1 MLSRLQLLV
10 SESSETVKFYLLQQ
24 LQQCR
29 SQNILST
36 TTAITADIGTT
47 TGTTTA
53 ATVTATMLG
62 KRSRVDSPAAPQQET
77 DGTANNNDGDSSGED
92 SDEDVWGAAKRSRLS
107 DVECA
112 PEEKRENKVES
123 SETAISRTVS
133 MVNAAETLASLCEPV
148 SSGDAHSSEH
158 TVEKSEVYR
167 AILSI
172 DSTTPT
178 STTTTTTGGDSE
190 LQQGHKAEVHS
201 RLQVYPVWKVL
212 SGALEKNALSMAEI
226 AELSALTKWVPK

>member
-24 LQQCR
+24 LQQCE
-29 SQNILST
+29 SQSTLST
-36 TTAITADIGTT
+36 TAVTADIGTT
-47 TGTTTA
+47 TGTTTTA

-62 KRSRVDSPAAPQQET
+62 KRNRVDSPAALQQET
-77 DGTANNNDGDSSGED
+77 DRTANSNGGDSSDED

-112 PEEKRENKVES
+112 AEEKRENKVDS
-123 SETAISRTVS
+123 SETAIPRTVS

-158 TVEKSEVYR
+158 SVEKSEVYR

-172 DSTTPT
+172 DSA
-178 STTTTTTGGDSE
+178 TTTNTTGGGDSE
-190 LQQGHKAEVHS
+190 LQQGHKVEVHS
-201 RLQVYPVWKVL
+201 RLQVHPVWKVL

-226 AELSALTKWVPK
+226 TELSALTK

>member
-53 ATVTATMLG
+53 AAVTATMLG

-148 SSGDAHSSEH
+148 SSGDAHSSEY

-226 AELSALTKWVPK
+226 AELSALTK

>member
-148 SSGDAHSSEH
+148 SSGDAHSSEY

-172 DSTTPT
+172 DSATPT
-178 STTTTTTGGDSE
+178 STTTTTTTTTTGGDSE

-212 SGALEKNALSMAEI
+212 SGALEKNTLTMAEI
-226 AELSALTKWVPK
+226 TELSALTK

>member
-1 MLSRLQLLV
+1 MD
-10 SESSETVKFYLLQQ
+10 
-24 LQQCR
+24 
-29 SQNILST
+29 T
-36 TTAITADIGTT
+36 TTDT
-47 TGTTTA
+47 TGTTA
-53 ATVTATMLG
+53 TATMLG
-62 KRSRVDSPAAPQQET
+62 KRSRGDCPEAPQQET
-77 DGTANNNDGDSSGED
+77 VGTANNNDGDSSGED

-148 SSGDAHSSEH
+148 SSGDAHSSEY